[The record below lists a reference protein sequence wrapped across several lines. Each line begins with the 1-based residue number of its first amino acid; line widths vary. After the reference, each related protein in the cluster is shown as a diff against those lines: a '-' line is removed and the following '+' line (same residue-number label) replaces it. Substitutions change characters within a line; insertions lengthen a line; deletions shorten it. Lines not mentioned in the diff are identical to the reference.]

1 MIGATAPLSLR
12 PVWRSLVTPD
22 DFDPWVALAALALL
36 ALGLIMVTSASMTVA
51 ARAYGDAW
59 HFLIKQAVFVALG
72 LGAAWVIVQVP
83 LAHWRRFALPLMLL
97 SLVLGTLVLL
107 PGFGRTVNGSTR
119 WLELGA
125 LGFQVSEAVKLA
137 VVIYLADYVVRRGPA
152 LRRDWGGFLRP
163 LALVGT
169 AAALLLAEPN
179 FGAAVVVLAC
189 ALTLLFLGGA
199 PLVRLG
205 AVVGAALAA
214 LAALVLSAP
223 YRVQRVTAFLDPWAN
238 PFDSGFQLTQSLIA
252 IGSGAWTG
260 VGLGSSVQKLFYLP
274 EAHTDF
280 LFAIYAEET
289 GLLGVLVVLALY
301 TLLVGRA
308 FDLAGRAQ
316 RAGQAFAG
324 HLATG
329 LGLWI
334 ALQAFI
340 NIGVNMGLLPT
351 KGLTLPL
358 MSYGGSSTLVMCGA
372 IALLLRIHREVMAGA
387 RQARRKGVTR

>member
-1 MIGATAPLSLR
+1 MTAATAHLSLR

-51 ARAYGDAW
+51 ERDYGDAW

-72 LGAAWVIVQVP
+72 LGAAWVLVQVP
-83 LAHWRRFALPLMLL
+83 LAHWRRFAQPLMLL
-97 SLVLGTLVLL
+97 SLVLLTLVLV

-137 VVIYLADYVVRRGPA
+137 VLIYLADYVVRRGPA
-152 LRRDWGGFLRP
+152 LRSDWGGFLRP
-163 LALVGT
+163 LGLVGT
-169 AAALLLAEPN
+169 AAVLLLAEPN
-179 FGAAVVVLAC
+179 FGAAVVLLAC

-205 AVVGAALAA
+205 AVVGAGVAA

-308 FDLAGRAQ
+308 FDLGGRAQ
-316 RAGQAFAG
+316 RAGQPFAG

-358 MSYGGSSTLVMCGA
+358 MSYGGSSTVVMCVA

-387 RQARRKGVTR
+387 RQARRKGVTP

>member
-22 DFDPWVALAALALL
+22 DFDPCVALAALALL

-205 AVVGAALAA
+205 AVVGAAVAA

-316 RAGQAFAG
+316 RAGQPFAG

-372 IALLLRIHREVMAGA
+372 IALLLRVHREVMAGA

>member
-205 AVVGAALAA
+205 AVVGAAVAA

>member
-1 MIGATAPLSLR
+1 
-12 PVWRSLVTPD
+12 
-22 DFDPWVALAALALL
+22 VALAALALL

-205 AVVGAALAA
+205 AVVGAAVAA

-358 MSYGGSSTLVMCGA
+358 MSYGGSSTVVMCVA
-372 IALLLRIHREVMAGA
+372 ISLLLRIHREVMAGA